1 MSQASAIPK
10 TDTSQL
16 SAVGL
21 KTVFTILER
30 WGCSADQIQK
40 ILQISRPAYYKYRK
54 DPATANLSQDQLE
67 RLSYLLNIHGS
78 LRTLFENPK
87 NVYGF
92 MALKND
98 NPFFNGKSPLEIIST
113 GQFAALYET
122 FKRVDAL
129 RGGLW

>member
-1 MSQASAIPK
+1 MSQATAVQTIDNRRLSSA
-10 TDTSQL
+10 
-16 SAVGL
+16 GL
-21 KTVFTILER
+21 KTVLTILER
-30 WGCSADQIQK
+30 WGCTAEQAQK

-54 DPATANLSQDQLE
+54 NPQQANLSQDQLE
-67 RLSYLLNIHGS
+67 RLSYLLNIHAC
-78 LRTLFENPK
+78 LRTVFENPD

-92 MALKND
+92 MAMKND

-122 FKRVDAL
+122 FRRIDAL

>member
-1 MSQASAIPK
+1 MNQATAVQNI
-10 TDTSQL
+10 DNGQL
-16 SAVGL
+16 AATGL
-21 KTVFTILER
+21 KTVLTILER
-30 WGCSADQIQK
+30 WGCTAEQVQK

-54 DPATANLSQDQLE
+54 NPQQASLTQDQLE
-67 RLSYLLNIHGS
+67 RLSYLLNIHAC

-98 NPFFNGKSPLEIIST
+98 NPYFNGKSPLEIIST

-122 FKRVDAL
+122 FRRVDAL